1 VWLSEKKFTRSNEMA
16 DYEVKAFLKYTKD
29 HAWVKKSGDVYRVGI
44 TDYAQQ
50 KQGAILYAD
59 LPSEDDEITAGTSY
73 GSIESGKAVSDLI
86 APISGKVTAVNEDVI
101 DDPETINRSCYD
113 VGWLIEVEASDY
125 ESDEANL
132 IDGEGYKA
140 VIAE

>member
-1 VWLSEKKFTRSNEMA
+1 MA
-16 DYEVKAFLKYTKD
+16 NYEVKAFLKYNKD
-29 HAWVKKSGDVYRVGI
+29 HAWVKKSGDVYRIGI

-59 LPSEDDEITAGTSY
+59 LPSEDDEIVAGKSY
-73 GSIESGKAVSDLI
+73 GSIESSKAISELI
-86 APISGKVTAVNEDVI
+86 APISGTVVAVNEDVL

-113 VGWLIEVEASDY
+113 NGWLLEIEASDY
-125 ESDEANL
+125 DADAANL
-132 IDGEGYKA
+132 LDGEGYKA